1 MGVPPPAPNRPDPVP
16 APVLEPG
23 AIFAER
29 YEILRRIGTGGM
41 GTVYLARHRAMG
53 RLCALKLL
61 HPSLGRD
68 REARDRF
75 TREARN
81 ACRIAH
87 PNVCTVYDFG
97 ATPEGQLFLVLEY
110 VDGRSL
116 GAILAEVGA
125 LPFRRAVELTGAI
138 AAGLDAAH
146 ELGIVH
152 RDLKPDNVMVAES
165 RGGGRETVKLVDFGI
180 AKAIEPELPGAVT
193 EAGVVVGTP
202 EYMAPE
208 QFTRDAVDHR
218 SDVYALG
225 MVFYRMVAG
234 TLPFRA
240 SSVRES
246 LARRLTERPE
256 PLAGIAPGRRF
267 PRRLQLAVDSALSRD
282 PRERF
287 PSAGAFAAAVR
298 AAIADLPADVGD
310 QVPTVRLDARTGVV
324 VASGP
329 ATRRWRTGWRAGAL
343 VTIGL
348 GGAAAVALL
357 TSGPRASP
365 TDAPVQSENAVA
377 PPPSGTATTDT
388 VGGTGQRSATRSP
401 PSPRPGGTKSAT
413 PIPALPDPGK
423 IGDPETR
430 GADSAIALQIY
441 GRPDAD
447 PAIRAKA
454 AYYIATWFVFD
465 GRSCAAI
472 AWADSASR
480 LNDRA
485 LSDRERESRRKRYQD
500 FLLQWRPKCQESPTT

>member
-1 MGVPPPAPNRPDPVP
+1 MGVPPPAPNRADPGAA
-16 APVLEPG
+16 APVLESG

-53 RLCALKLL
+53 RHCALKLL
-61 HPSLGRD
+61 HASLGRD

-81 ACRIAH
+81 ASRIAH

-116 GAILAEVGA
+116 GAILAEAGA
-125 LPFRRAVELTGAI
+125 LPFRRAVELTDAI

-152 RDLKPDNVMVAES
+152 RDLKPDNVMVAQS
-165 RGGGRETVKLVDFGI
+165 RGRETVKLVDFGI
-180 AKAIEPELPGAVT
+180 AKAIEPEIRGAVT

-208 QFTRDAVDHR
+208 QFTGDAVDHR

-267 PRRLQLAVDSALSRD
+267 PRRLQLAVSCALSRD

-287 PSAGAFAAAVR
+287 LSAGSFAAALQ

-310 QVPTVRLDARTGVV
+310 QVPTVRLDARTGAV
-324 VASGP
+324 VASAP

-343 VTIGL
+343 VTIVL
-348 GGAAAVALL
+348 GGVAAVALL

-365 TDAPVQSENAVA
+365 TDAPGQSENAIA
-377 PPPSGTATTDT
+377 PPASGTATTDT
-388 VGGTGQRSATRSP
+388 VGDTGRRSATRNP
-401 PSPRPGGTKSAT
+401 PPPHPGATKATT

-447 PAIRAKA
+447 PALRAMA
-454 AYYIATWFVFD
+454 AYYIATWFTVD

-480 LNDRA
+480 QNDRA
-485 LSDRERESRRKRYQD
+485 ASDLAQESRRKRYQD
-500 FLLQWRPKCQESPTT
+500 FLVQWRPKC